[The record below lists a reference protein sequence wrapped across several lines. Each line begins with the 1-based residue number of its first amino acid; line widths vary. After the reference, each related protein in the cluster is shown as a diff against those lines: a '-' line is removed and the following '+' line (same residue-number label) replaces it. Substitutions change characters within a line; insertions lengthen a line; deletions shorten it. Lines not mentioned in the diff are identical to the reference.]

1 MARVKLKNY
10 LYIPYYLD
18 IANLKWACKKVIFN
32 VQCRKLKLPILWKW
46 DEDDIADLPKN
57 VMIKKWVPQQD
68 ILAHPN
74 LKLFVTH
81 GGLLRY
87 HDNIIVPFFVS
98 FLVN

>member
-1 MARVKLKNY
+1 M
-10 LYIPYYLD
+10 
-18 IANLKWACKKVIFN
+18 
-32 VQCRKLKLPILWKW
+32 PILWKW
-46 DEDDIADLPKN
+46 DEDNIADLPKN

-87 HDNIIVPFFVS
+87 HDKSS
-98 FLVN
+98 FLCFIFGQSIHKYSECQSVYGCMHCPDLQD